1 MQKTLKILI
10 LVFIC
15 GTINAQSRWVH
26 TYLDD
31 LDATRAAMITTYDH
45 GYLLSGRHRPNWPK
59 YNYLIKTD
67 INGEVLWN
75 KTLGDG
81 NNGILPWGLGM
92 NREGN
97 IYFSGSFGVVGA
109 YKDPLILKLNACGE
123 KEWCRIFPT
132 EGYHDYGFGL
142 CVAPD
147 DGVAFI
153 MTMTSNIPG
162 EDRICL
168 SRFSANGDFLWKK
181 CYNLNDTVAMGNEY
195 AYEVISTPDSG
206 FLLTGLCQYSNP
218 EDSLSY
224 LCPYYIK
231 ADYSGEMEWYTVAG
245 FHPFDVPGEGL
256 QTVLS
261 PDSTCYY
268 SAIRHNFWDPGNFNK
283 SSPALLKMD
292 LQGNIIDVYD
302 IAPPNTLGTISSL
315 KFITNSTIS
324 ATAVWGPWGGSGY
337 DIDNYAVILDTL
349 GNIIEQEVVIQSIS
363 PMITE
368 VTYDKKILEFVE
380 TISEDGAFD
389 VYLFKLNQQLQG
401 DSVYTRWFNY
411 DSLCPYQIVSDTI
424 PIEGCGL
431 IVGMEE
437 LYDGNNNKEPELLI
451 YPNPAQ
457 AQFTIQCEAFNESP
471 TKVEIFDLYGQSIKT
486 LEIPK
491 GQTETTVTTEGWQ
504 KGVYLVQVW
513 GSGSFIAS
521 GKVAMW

>member
-1 MQKTLKILI
+1 
-10 LVFIC
+10 
-15 GTINAQSRWVH
+15 
-26 TYLDD
+26 
-31 LDATRAAMITTYDH
+31 
-45 GYLLSGRHRPNWPK
+45 
-59 YNYLIKTD
+59 
-67 INGEVLWN
+67 
-75 KTLGDG
+75 
-81 NNGILPWGLGM
+81 
-92 NREGN
+92 
-97 IYFSGSFGVVGA
+97 
-109 YKDPLILKLNACGE
+109 
-123 KEWCRIFPT
+123 
-132 EGYHDYGFGL
+132 
-142 CVAPD
+142 
-147 DGVAFI
+147 
-153 MTMTSNIPG
+153 
-162 EDRICL
+162 
-168 SRFSANGDFLWKK
+168 
-181 CYNLNDTVAMGNEY
+181 
-195 AYEVISTPDSG
+195 
-206 FLLTGLCQYSNP
+206 
-218 EDSLSY
+218 
-224 LCPYYIK
+224 
-231 ADYSGEMEWYTVAG
+231 
-245 FHPFDVPGEGL
+245 
-256 QTVLS
+256 
-261 PDSTCYY
+261 
-268 SAIRHNFWDPGNFNK
+268 
-283 SSPALLKMD
+283 MD

-504 KGVYLVQVW
+504 KGVYLIQVW
-513 GSGSFIAS
+513 RSGSFIAS
-521 GKVAMW
+521 GKVVMW